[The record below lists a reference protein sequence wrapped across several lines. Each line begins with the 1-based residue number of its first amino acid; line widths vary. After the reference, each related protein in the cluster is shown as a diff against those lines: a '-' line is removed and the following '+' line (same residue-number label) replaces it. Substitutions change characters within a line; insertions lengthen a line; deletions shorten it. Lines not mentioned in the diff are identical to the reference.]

1 LISYT
6 AGRAKV
12 QALDR
17 QLVDRDVFLQ
27 EIRERLRHAQDLMK
41 QQYDAG
47 HRDVS
52 FEVGEWVWLRLH
64 HGQAVAITEKTG
76 GKLAPK
82 FYGPFQVK
90 ERIGDL
96 SYRLVLPA
104 RSQIHN
110 VFHVLFLKKF
120 VGTPPGEVPPL
131 PPIKRGRVLPVPL
144 KIVRTRL
151 NRGNWELL
159 VQWLGRSSADAT
171 WEPLAE
177 FSVDYPDFQLEDE
190 LFHREGG
197 SVIDAF
203 VGRTYQHRPKSAQAR
218 DKDSNTR
225 LDIVVVL

>member
-1 LISYT
+1 VYGRPPPPLISYT

-27 EIRERLRHAQDLMK
+27 EIKERLRHAQGLMK

-47 HRDVS
+47 HHDIS

-64 HGQAVAITEKTG
+64 HRQAVAITEKIG
-76 GKLAPK
+76 GKLALK
-82 FYGPFQVK
+82 FYGPLQVK

-96 SYRLVLPA
+96 SYRLALPA
-104 RSQIHN
+104 RSQIYN

-120 VGTPPGEVPPL
+120 VGTPGEVPPL
-131 PPIKRGRVLPVPL
+131 PPIKCGRILPVPL

-159 VQWLGRSSADAT
+159 VQWLVRSWLMLHGSRWQSSPWITLTFSLRTSCFIGR
-171 WEPLAE
+171 EE
-177 FSVDYPDFQLEDE
+177 
-190 LFHREGG
+190 
-197 SVIDAF
+197 
-203 VGRTYQHRPKSAQAR
+203 
-218 DKDSNTR
+218 
-225 LDIVVVL
+225 VL